1 MTDVSTVETAV
12 ALTRIEGKI
21 DLQTLEMSHL
31 RQGIAD
37 QKSDFAALN
46 QRVASLEAWK
56 MKAIGAAMVVSSI
69 ISGAAWFIS
78 TFFGKG

>member
-1 MTDVSTVETAV
+1 MGDTSTVETAV

-37 QKSDFAALN
+37 QKSDVVALN
-46 QRVASLEAWK
+46 QRVSSLEAWK

-69 ISGAAWFIS
+69 ISGAAWLIS
-78 TFFGKG
+78 TFFGKS